1 MNLALK
7 EKVVLVTGASKGI
20 GKAIAEA
27 FAAEGSSVALNAR
40 NSQDLEEV
48 VTNLQRNGAKALAA
62 PADVTNQQAVQE
74 MVERI
79 ASRFGTIDVLVNNAG
94 GIGSFASFEEL
105 TDADWQSLFDLN
117 VFSVVRVTRAVLP
130 YMRRQKHGRIINIS
144 SESGI
149 QPDPEMPHYNASK
162 AAIINLSKSM
172 SKAFAKDGILV
183 NTVSPAFIRTP
194 LVDEMLASQAKAMGI
209 EVAEAEA
216 RFLAL
221 KRPHIELHRAGRP
234 EEVAPACVFL
244 ASQAASF
251 ITGTNVRVDGGS
263 IASI

>member
-1 MNLALK
+1 MNLALNG
-7 EKVVLVTGASKGI
+7 KVILVTGASKGI

-27 FAAEGSSVALNAR
+27 FAAEGSKIALNAR
-40 NSQDLEEV
+40 TSQDLEELV
-48 VTNLQRNGAKALAA
+48 ATLQRKGAEALAA
-62 PADVTNQQAVQE
+62 PADVTNRQAVQE

-79 ASRFGTIDVLVNNAG
+79 VSRFGTIDVLVNNAG
-94 GIGSFASFEEL
+94 G
-105 TDADWQSLFDLN
+105 N

-130 YMRRQKHGRIINIS
+130 YMKRHKHGKIINIA
-144 SESGI
+144 SESGT

-194 LVDEMLASQAKAMGI
+194 LVDEMLAAQAKATGI
-209 EVAEAEA
+209 EVAAAEA
-216 RFLAL
+216 QFLAV

-234 EEVAPACVFL
+234 EEVAAACVFL

>member
-1 MNLALK
+1 MNLALNG
-7 EKVVLVTGASKGI
+7 KVILVTGASKGI

-27 FAAEGSSVALNAR
+27 FAAEGSKIALNAR
-40 NSQDLEEV
+40 TSPDLEELV
-48 VTNLQRNGAKALAA
+48 ATLQRKGAEALAA
-62 PADVTNQQAVQE
+62 PADVTNRQAVQE

-79 ASRFGTIDVLVNNAG
+79 VSRFGTIDVLVNNAG

-105 TDADWQSLFDLN
+105 TDADWQGLFDLN

-130 YMRRQKHGRIINIS
+130 YMKRHKHGKIINIA
-144 SESGI
+144 SESGT

-194 LVDEMLASQAKAMGI
+194 LVDEMLAAQAKATGI
-209 EVAEAEA
+209 EVAAAEA
-216 RFLAL
+216 QFLAV

-234 EEVAPACVFL
+234 EEVAAACVFL